1 MLCKMNIQTFNT
13 RETSQQGNLELKNI
27 STWNSSFQIFI
38 NTLDNI
44 LVSNYQYNLLQA

>member
-1 MLCKMNIQTFNT
+1 MNIQTFNIT
-13 RETSQQGNLELKNI
+13 ETSQQGNLELENI

-44 LVSNYQYNLLQA
+44 LESNYKYNLLRA